1 MHLAVTLPKGL
12 HDTEI
17 SAKAARERLWLWPLS
32 PSYMG
37 EPQQGFVLGF
47 GSTLVD
53 QMPQAVRQ
61 MKSILTSS

>member
-1 MHLAVTLPKGL
+1 
-12 HDTEI
+12 
-17 SAKAARERLWLWPLS
+17 
-32 PSYMG
+32 MG

-61 MKSILTSS
+61 MKSILTGS